1 MFFLI
6 WALMWLF
13 APVKKLFS
21 GANNKALSYPYK
33 EVYKRRALLPLL
45 LFLAVIT
52 PLSTAQ
58 VTSPLTR
65 EYQLKAAF
73 LYNFTKFINWPPE
86 SLGNS
91 PRSFNFCVTGLTP
104 LAQALEQFIQ
114 GKKVHG
120 RKPVLKYISNAH
132 HLAGCHVLFISQ
144 AKQESIPGILDAVAG
159 DSVLTVGETKN
170 FTSQGGMIEFL
181 IAANKLRFEIN
192 LQTAK
197 SARLGISSQLLKL
210 AVIVHEE

>member
-33 EVYKRRALLPLL
+33 EACKRRALLPLF
-45 LFLAVIT
+45 LFLTVAT
-52 PLSTAQ
+52 PPSTAQ
-58 VTSPLTR
+58 VTTPLTR

-73 LYNFTKFINWPPE
+73 LYNFTKFINWPPD

-91 PRSFNFCVTGLTP
+91 PRSFNFCMIGLTP
-104 LAQALEQFIQ
+104 LAQALEQVIQ

-120 RKPVLKYISNAH
+120 RKPMLKYISNAH
-132 HLAGCHVLFISQ
+132 HLTGCHVLFVSQ
-144 AKQESIPGILDAVAG
+144 AEQESIPGILDAVAD
-159 DSVLTVGETKN
+159 DSVLTVGETKS
-170 FTSQGGMIEFL
+170 FASRGGMIEFL
-181 IAANKLRFEIN
+181 IVANKLRFEIN
-192 LQTAK
+192 LQTAR

-210 AVIVHEE
+210 AIIVHEE